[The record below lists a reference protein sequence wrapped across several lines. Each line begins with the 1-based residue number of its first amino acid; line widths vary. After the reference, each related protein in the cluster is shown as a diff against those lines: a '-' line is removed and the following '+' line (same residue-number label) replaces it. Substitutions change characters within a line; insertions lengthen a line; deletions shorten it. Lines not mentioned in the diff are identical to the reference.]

1 MPQKHLSV
9 LIDFDG
15 VLKIGDEPAPYAVEF
30 LRFIDYSKVPALI
43 LSNSSLK
50 TGKEIIEF
58 IKTNSAEINISAI
71 TAVDAAYDFVK
82 KNYKRVS
89 VYCIDSIKEVFH
101 DIIND
106 QNPQAVIIGDLGE
119 RWNYQV
125 MNEIFL
131 KVFNGSDLI
140 AMHKNKFWKPDGK
153 NLSLDAGA
161 FISAIEYSSSRKAL
175 LIGKPSEF
183 YFKAALDK
191 IGIKKG
197 EEFFMIGDDIENDIY
212 PAGEIGG
219 KGILVYTGKT
229 KFPLE
234 SKFKKPDFEAANLKD
249 VISILGKNI

>member
-1 MPQKHLSV
+1 
-9 LIDFDG
+9 
-15 VLKIGDEPAPYAVEF
+15 
-30 LRFIDYSKVPALI
+30 
-43 LSNSSLK
+43 
-50 TGKEIIEF
+50 
-58 IKTNSAEINISAI
+58 I

-89 VYCIDSIKEVFH
+89 VYCIDSVKEVFH
-101 DIIND
+101 DLIND
-106 QNPQAVIIGDLGE
+106 QNPQAVIIGDLGD

-197 EEFFMIGDDIENDIY
+197 EEFIMIGDDIENDIY
-212 PAGEIGG
+212 PVGEMGG

-234 SKFKKPDFEAANLKD
+234 SKFKKPDFEAANLMD
-249 VISILGKNI
+249 VISILEKNIRTALNKV